1 MTEFTQPFPWP
12 VLAAGC
18 ALAALVVVASHLW
31 AKGSKAGRG
40 GPIHAV
46 LVLLRVM
53 AMAILVVCL
62 LDPHRVER
70 IAHPRRV
77 RMAVLVDTSR
87 SMATADVPGGRLA
100 ASQAWLEAL
109 RPQLADGVELV
120 PLSFDES
127 VRPWT
132 NPPPSGA
139 AQAPAGPSSAIAAAL
154 DAVASDR
161 SDEPLTG
168 VLLLSDGIETT
179 LQSPEDAARRLR
191 RRGIPVHAV
200 VTGTTNELR
209 DVVVESL
216 QVRRTAANDAPTK
229 VRLDVRSPGFGSRDV
244 QLQVRRGGD
253 VIATRAARLTGQ
265 PQSLEI
271 DFTPRGSGFQVFDV
285 GVAPLEG
292 EWLASN
298 NRRRFGLDVVD
309 PKLRVLYMEG
319 TPQQNSSP
327 QPEWK
332 YLKDALQS
340 DKRIVVKVLYR
351 QFGNNG
357 QVLNT
362 VDADPETGERA
373 WPVEHPTE
381 GFPRT
386 LEGLLEY
393 DVVIHSDIKRESFSE
408 EQLSHIAA
416 LVEQHGGGFVMIGGN
431 SAFGRGGYHQTVL
444 DRIIPLAM
452 EGAYDNEARAIQ
464 LHVLSNAWTHPLIA
478 FGASPQETRRIWTA
492 RFPTLYGFNR
502 VERAK
507 PAATVLAQGLG
518 DDAILLAVQQ
528 AGRGRTMAFTSDTTR
543 SWGRDFETLWG
554 EPLRPNTEVTEDNCD
569 SRHYRAFWVNAV
581 RWLAAG
587 KASRTNPPVQ
597 VELSQAQG
605 SPGDPLDVTVRV
617 LDAQRRP
624 VAAAEVAL
632 ALVNAAGSNVV
643 ARAAYDPAQRLHR
656 ARLAFPTAGT
666 HVVNAIATVAGK
678 RLGEDK
684 QLLVSEVVDREMS
697 DLRARPDV
705 MSAIARA
712 SGGIVFDVRTN
723 PPAAVARALAE
734 VPPPAVELRR
744 HPLWDRWP
752 WLAAVLGL
760 LCTEWSLRRWRGLA

>member
-18 ALAALVVVASHLW
+18 GVAALIVVVSHALS
-31 AKGSKAGRG
+31 KGPK
-40 GPIHAV
+40 GPGVRVGLA
-46 LVLLRVM
+46 LLRLL
-53 AMAILVVCL
+53 ALAILVVCL

-70 IAHPRRV
+70 IPHPRRV
-77 RMAVLVDTSR
+77 RLAVLQDTSR
-87 SMATADVPGGRLA
+87 SMAAADVPGGRLDA
-100 ASQAWLEAL
+100 ARAWLEQVKPGFAS
-109 RPQLADGVELV
+109 GVELV
-120 PLSFDES
+120 PFSFDEAM
-127 VRPWT
+127 RPWT
-132 NPPPSGA
+132 NGAASPSG
-139 AQAPAGPSSAIAAAL
+139 PASAIASAL
-154 DAVASDR
+154 DAIGADR
-161 SDEPLTG
+161 SDAPLTG
-168 VLLLSDGIETT
+168 VLLLSDGIDTT
-179 LQSPEDAARRLR
+179 MRPPEEAARRLG
-191 RRGIPVHAV
+191 RRGIPIHAV
-200 VTGTTNELR
+200 VTGTTNELQ
-209 DVVVESL
+209 DIVVESV
-216 QVRRTAANDAPTK
+216 QVRRTAANDAPTR
-229 VRLDVRSPGFGSRDV
+229 VRLDVRSPGFARRDV
-244 QLQVRRGGD
+244 QVQVRRGGD

-265 PQSLEI
+265 PQALDIE
-271 DFTPRGSGFQVFDV
+271 FTPRGSGFQVFDV
-285 GVAPLEG
+285 GIAPLEG
-292 EWLASN
+292 EWLAAN

-357 QVLNT
+357 QMLNT
-362 VDADPETGERA
+362 VDADPDTGERA

-381 GFPRT
+381 GFPKT

-408 EQLSHIAA
+408 EQLSHVAA

-452 EGAYDNEARAIQ
+452 EGAYDSEARPIRLQ
-464 LHVLSNAWTHPLIA
+464 VRPDAWSHPLIA
-478 FGASPQETRRIWTA
+478 FGGSAQETRRIWTA
-492 RFPTLYGFNR
+492 KFPTLYGFNR

-507 PAATVLAQGLG
+507 PAATVLAQGLD

-554 EPLRPNTEVTEDNCD
+554 EPQRGNGEVTEDNCD
-569 SRHYRAFWVNAV
+569 SRYYRAFWVNAV

-587 KASRTNPPVQ
+587 KAARTNPPVQ
-597 VELSQAQG
+597 LELSQGQG
-605 SPGDPLDVTVRV
+605 SPGDPLDVVVRV

-624 VAAAEVAL
+624 VSAADVSL
-632 ALVNAAGSNVV
+632 ALVHAAGSNVV
-643 ARAAYDPAQRLHR
+643 GRAAYDPARQVHR
-656 ARLAFPTAGT
+656 ARIDFPAAGT
-666 HVVNAIATVAGK
+666 HVLVATATVAG
-678 RLGEDK
+678 RPLGSDK
-684 QLLVSEVVDREMS
+684 QLLVSETVDREMA
-697 DLRARPDV
+697 DLRARPDA
-705 MSAIARA
+705 MAAIARA
-712 SGGIVFDVRTN
+712 SGGLLLDVRTN
-723 PPAAVARALAE
+723 PPAGVARILAD

-760 LCTEWSLRRWRGLA
+760 LCVEWSIRRWRGLA